1 MAILMHTIK
10 QHVRILIVKK
20 TFLLL
25 GIGAVLGV
33 LCYISSSNDVVASQ
47 FENARIVYTVG
58 SVVLSL
64 GILAFIAYKI
74 RYFHNLFGKE
84 WTGTVVRAGN
94 SDLNTGNMTFKP
106 VKSIHNISTFIV
118 VVKID
123 GAKKNKKLSFP
134 TSKISS
140 KVYQPGDRIR
150 LIKGTRYPINLT
162 REKEQ
167 HICPICARN
176 SCFADHCPDC
186 NLKY

>member
-47 FENARIVYTVG
+47 FENARIVYTIG

-84 WTGTVVRAGN
+84 WTGTVIKAETTVIGTHWSKGSIRSA
-94 SDLNTGNMTFKP
+94 NTF
-106 VKSIHNISTFIV
+106 VL

-123 GAKKNKKLSFP
+123 GAKKNKKFSFNP
-134 TSKISS
+134 S
-140 KVYQPGDRIR
+140 KVSPKVYLPGDRIR

-176 SCFADHCPDC
+176 SCFSDHCPDC